1 MKTRD
6 WSCLYTYSLP
16 SSLNEDFA
24 HAKKV
29 ALLQVV
35 LQSKDDTEPSGGF
48 DRLEVGRGSRI
59 HKSIMDS
66 KGTELIQ
73 NLCNTQSNSLP
84 FHIIKVMDSKKETN
98 KQRKKPKHKMQTPK
112 SPIYYKGRAA
122 VEIKNFM
129 STRII
134 YSKECRKHSANK
146 PFAKITLMSYHTKN
160 EHRLLTT
167 AKNKATY

>member
-1 MKTRD
+1 M
-6 WSCLYTYSLP
+6 
-16 SSLNEDFA
+16 NEDFA

-35 LQSKDDTEPSGGF
+35 LQSKDDTEPSARF
-48 DRLEVGRGSRI
+48 DRLEVGRASRI

-73 NLCNTQSNSLP
+73 NLCNTQSNTLP

-122 VEIKNFM
+122 VEINNFM
-129 STRII
+129 
-134 YSKECRKHSANK
+134 
-146 PFAKITLMSYHTKN
+146 
-160 EHRLLTT
+160 
-167 AKNKATY
+167 